1 MSLIFC
7 SAPCIYQ
14 QEGQC
19 TLVRAASPGPRNPH
33 GCLNFVPAVSPSQQG
48 GQGLPDVAHPDEL
61 QPLGDRQLALGA
73 LGNQALGEAQPPHL
87 GQPLAQGAHRPQLP
101 GEAHLPDGGEVGGD
115 GAVPEAGGHGQ
126 NGGQVGGG
134 LVQGQAADDV

>member
-33 GCLNFVPAVSPSQQG
+33 GCLNFVPAVPRSQQG

-73 LGNQALGEAQPPHL
+73 LGDQALGEAQPPQAL
-87 GQPLAQGAHRPQLP
+87 TDRSSPVRPTSPMAVRSAGTGRSRKL
-101 GEAHLPDGGEVGGD
+101 EAM
-115 GAVPEAGGHGQ
+115 ARMAARSAAGSSR
-126 NGGQVGGG
+126 
-134 LVQGQAADDV
+134 DRPPMTFK

>member
-7 SAPCIYQ
+7 GAPCVYQ

-19 TLVRAASPGPRNPH
+19 ALVRGGLSRPRNPH
-33 GCLNFVPAVSPSQQG
+33 GCLNFVPAVSRSQQG

-61 QPLGDRQLALGA
+61 QPLGDGQLALGA

-101 GEAHLPDGGEVGGD
+101 VRPTSPMAVRSAGTGRSRKLEAM
-115 GAVPEAGGHGQ
+115 ARMAARSAAGSSRDRP
-126 NGGQVGGG
+126 
-134 LVQGQAADDV
+134 ADDV